1 MLTNSAAIEKCDA
14 FFNQW
19 QTPKICKKEPK
30 KEKCLCCLEVPED
43 CTESIFKIFV
53 ARFSGKRI
61 YLYFSLC
68 AFVIILWGFHREEI
82 YTNFAL
88 YSFFK
93 KICCVILYKKHG
105 LLSLKNSDSITRS
118 VDRARDR
125 KQEGSRFHLPWLTAV
140 VKELYICW
148 STCCVKYQTQWNLI
162 SLSTKDKDRWT
173 IVSQQESHSSRGAA
187 ADYEIWP
194 SFIGPLFQVFLV
206 NH

>member
-1 MLTNSAAIEKCDA
+1 MLFLTSGKHQKFAKRNQKRKNVYAVLKCRR
-14 FFNQW
+14 
-19 QTPKICKKEPK
+19 TVLK
-30 KEKCLCCLEVPED
+30 V
-43 CTESIFKIFV
+43 TIFKIFV

-68 AFVIILWGFHREEI
+68 AFLIILWGFHREEI

-93 KICCVILYKKHG
+93 KICCVILYKKRG

>member
-1 MLTNSAAIEKCDA
+1 MLFLTSGKHQKFAKRNQKRKNVYAVLKCRR
-14 FFNQW
+14 
-19 QTPKICKKEPK
+19 TVLK
-30 KEKCLCCLEVPED
+30 V
-43 CTESIFKIFV
+43 TIFKIFV
-53 ARFSGKRI
+53 TRFSGKRI

-125 KQEGSRFHLPWLTAV
+125 KQEGSRFHLPWLSAV

-148 STCCVKYQTQWNLI
+148 STCVKYQTQWNLI

-173 IVSQQESHSSRGAA
+173 IVS
-187 ADYEIWP
+187 
-194 SFIGPLFQVFLV
+194 
-206 NH
+206 